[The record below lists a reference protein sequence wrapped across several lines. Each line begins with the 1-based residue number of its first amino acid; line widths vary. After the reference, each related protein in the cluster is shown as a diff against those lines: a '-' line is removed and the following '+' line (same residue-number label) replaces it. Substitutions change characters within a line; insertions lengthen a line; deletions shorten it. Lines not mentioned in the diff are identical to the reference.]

1 MYFRCSFLREI
12 FSKLDFIDICVFK
25 KRKIWVAVCA
35 GTILRGVLSELEFY
49 VTYLARLASAT
60 TASKL
65 GMKDSILEM
74 ALFRRPRA
82 GT

>member
-12 FSKLDFIDICVFK
+12 FSKLDFIDICFK
-25 KRKIWVAVCA
+25 KKEKFGLQYAQALCY
-35 GTILRGVLSELEFY
+35 GGVLSELEFY

>member
-12 FSKLDFIDICVFK
+12 FSKLDFIDICVLK
-25 KRKIWVAVCA
+25 KRKIWVVVCA
-35 GTILRGVLSELEFY
+35 GIILRGVLSELEFY